1 MTLKPIQ
8 GNWASSRV
16 DLGYNELFHISAVTS
31 VSSRLLT
38 VFLGTLRC
46 SIKQSKPPSV
56 FDGEHG
62 IALHAMQGFGPQLE
76 SRRKSYG
83 FSRVAVGTWC
93 IFSSYSR
100 HDLSKLV
107 CFQRLQDSCPV
118 ASDTSRIYSR
128 LGKAI
133 MTLLEVRQE
142 TEDAFLVATVIL
154 AFLSIFNKS
163 KSSSPFEALN
173 SACLSRFQR
182 DVRSPL
188 QMRVGPR
195 VFTRVT
201 TGDSDIPSSCEMK
214 DKPAFKSLQGNLT
227 FFQFR
232 ATQYPFHLRQ
242 QTQGPSHIPIPE
254 GSLLWRCL
262 WKVGLPFQSKPGNQ
276 LSSRDNMQCTDLS
289 SSCCAE
295 IGVPLDLRRMSQ
307 GISGVA

>member
-1 MTLKPIQ
+1 MRWETKLPLLV
-8 GNWASSRV
+8 STEM
-16 DLGYNELFHISAVTS
+16 LG
-31 VSSRLLT
+31 
-38 VFLGTLRC
+38 
-46 SIKQSKPPSV
+46 
-56 FDGEHG
+56 
-62 IALHAMQGFGPQLE
+62 
-76 SRRKSYG
+76 
-83 FSRVAVGTWC
+83 
-93 IFSSYSR
+93 
-100 HDLSKLV
+100 
-107 CFQRLQDSCPV
+107 
-118 ASDTSRIYSR
+118 
-128 LGKAI
+128 
-133 MTLLEVRQE
+133 
-142 TEDAFLVATVIL
+142 
-154 AFLSIFNKS
+154 FLSIFKKKQTS
-163 KSSSPFEALN
+163 TAIEALN

-195 VFTRVT
+195 DFTRVT

-295 IGVPLDLRRMSQ
+295 IGVPLDMRRMSQ